1 VTFYRRK
8 LPHWHPEAASIFLTW
23 RLYGSLPASV
33 RTARNGCPTK
43 YSAGKQFKLFDSAL
57 DKGATGP
64 LWLKDPRIAA
74 SIVEVIRKGESV
86 LGYFALHA
94 FVVMPNHVHLLIT
107 PKISVPRITNGIKGT
122 SSHQANAIL
131 SREGQHFW
139 QDESFDHWVRSP
151 KEFDKIRAYI
161 ENNPVS
167 AGLVPRGQD
176 WLWSTAAVSAPAI
189 FANGNTKA
197 RK

>member
-1 VTFYRRK
+1 MTFYHRN
-8 LPHWHPEAASIFLTW
+8 LPHWHPEGASIFLTW
-23 RLYGSLPASV
+23 RLYGSLPTSI
-33 RTARNGCPTK
+33 RTAKNRCATK
-43 YSAGKQFKLFDSAL
+43 DSPGKRFKLLDSAL
-57 DKGATGP
+57 DKCTTGP
-64 LWLKDPRIAA
+64 LWLKDPRVAVP
-74 SIVEVIRKGESV
+74 IVETIRKGESV

-107 PKISVPRITNGIKGT
+107 PKISIPRITNGIKGAT
-122 SSHQANAIL
+122 SHQANSIL

-167 AGLVPRGQD
+167 AGLATAPQD
-176 WLWSTAAVSAPAI
+176 WPWSSCSKLAAQPSLV
-189 FANGNTKA
+189 
-197 RK
+197 

>member
-1 VTFYRRK
+1 MTFYHRK

-23 RLYGSLPASV
+23 RLYGSLPAAV

-43 YSAGKQFKLFDSAL
+43 YSAGKQFKLLDSAL
-57 DKGATGP
+57 DKCTTGP
-64 LWLKDPRIAA
+64 SWLKDPRIAA
-74 SIVEVIRKGESV
+74 SIVETIRKGASV

-107 PKISVPRITNGIKGT
+107 PRMPIPRITHGIKGA
-122 SSHQANAIL
+122 SARQANSIL

-139 QDESFDHWVRSP
+139 QDESFDHWVRSS

-167 AGLVPRGQD
+167 AGLASSPDD
-176 WLWSTAAVSAPAI
+176 WQWSSSSS
-189 FANGNTKA
+189 
-197 RK
+197 